1 MMTVDTLKLVS
12 YNDSILHNPCQ
23 RWDFVN
29 PAFDL
34 IDFAQKLTDKMRE
47 SRGIGL
53 AANQVGV
60 PYKIFSMYGDPTYV
74 VVNPRIIDASK
85 EMVTLEEGCLSYP
98 GLLVKVKRPIWI
110 NTRFN
115 YPNGQAVTHRFEGM
129 SARVFLHEFDHIEYG
144 HTFFDQANPI
154 YKEKARKDW
163 KSIQRKIKAR
173 NA

>member
-1 MMTVDTLKLVS
+1 MNIDNISLVP
-12 YNDSILHNPCQ
+12 YNDPMLHSPCEK
-23 RWDFVN
+23 WDFLK

-34 IDFAQKLTDKMRE
+34 TEFAQVLVNKMRE
-47 SRGIGL
+47 SNGIGL
-53 AANQVGV
+53 SANQVGV
-60 PYKIFSMYGDPTYV
+60 PYKIFAMYGDPTYV
-74 VVNPRIIDASK
+74 VVNPKIIEVSD

-98 GLLVKVKRPIWI
+98 KLLVKVKRPLWI

-115 YPNGQAVTHRFEGM
+115 YPNGKAATHRFEGM

-144 HTFFDQANPI
+144 HTFMDQSNLM

-163 KSIQRKIKAR
+163 KIIQRKIKAR

>member
-1 MMTVDTLKLVS
+1 MTVYNISLLS
-12 YNDSILHNPCQ
+12 YNDPMLHSPCEK
-23 RWDFVN
+23 WNFIN

-34 IDFAQKLTDKMRE
+34 NEFAQDLVSTMRE
-47 SRGIGL
+47 SNGIGL

-60 PYKIFSMYGDPTYV
+60 PYKIFAMYGDPTYV
-74 VVNPRIIDASK
+74 VVNPKIVEVSD
-85 EMVTLEEGCLSYP
+85 EMITLEEGCLSYP
-98 GLLVKVKRPIWI
+98 KLLVKVKRPIWI
-110 NTRFN
+110 NVRFN
-115 YPNGQAVTHRFEGM
+115 YPNGKAATHRFEGM

-144 HTFFDQANPI
+144 DTFMDQSNLM